1 MHSTVKIDNGIILD
15 RKKLNSVSAY
25 ELKQAE
31 GEEVAEL
38 SVKMDVSIQGNDDN
52 PSNITI
58 GNIEADQLS
67 GLRYTDLLRVIE
79 NGALFK
85 VIYTEDGVLKKTDF
99 MKGSIESR
107 NIKWRGKNSENNESR
122 SKSYRSRIGG
132 LITCQ
137 EQQLEKTK

>member
-1 MHSTVKIDNGIILD
+1 MYSTVKIDNGIILD
-15 RKKLNSVSAY
+15 GKKLNSVSAY

-31 GEEVAEL
+31 GKEVAEL

-67 GLRYTDLLRVIE
+67 GLRYTDLLRVVE
-79 NGALFK
+79 NGTLFK

-107 NIKWRGKNSENNESR
+107 NIKWRGKIVKTMKVDQRAIVVE
-122 SKSYRSRIGG
+122 
-132 LITCQ
+132 
-137 EQQLEKTK
+137 LED

>member
-15 RKKLNSVSAY
+15 GKKLNSVSAY

-67 GLRYTDLLRVIE
+67 GLRYTDLLRVVE
-79 NGALFK
+79 NGTLFK

-107 NIKWRGKNSENNESR
+107 NIKWRGKIVKTMKVDQISIVVE
-122 SKSYRSRIGG
+122 
-132 LITCQ
+132 
-137 EQQLEKTK
+137 LED

>member
-15 RKKLNSVSAY
+15 GKKLNSVSAY

-67 GLRYTDLLRVIE
+67 GLRYTDLLRVVE
-79 NGALFK
+79 NGTLFK

-107 NIKWRGKNSENNESR
+107 NIKWRGKIVKTMKVDQRAIVVE
-122 SKSYRSRIGG
+122 
-132 LITCQ
+132 
-137 EQQLEKTK
+137 LED

>member
-15 RKKLNSVSAY
+15 GKKLNSVSAY

-67 GLRYTDLLRVIE
+67 GLRYTDLLRVVE
-79 NGALFK
+79 NGTLFK

-99 MKGSIESR
+99 IKGSIESR
-107 NIKWRGKNSENNESR
+107 NIKWRGKIVKTMKVDQRALVVE
-122 SKSYRSRIGG
+122 
-132 LITCQ
+132 
-137 EQQLEKTK
+137 LED

>member
-15 RKKLNSVSAY
+15 GKKLNSVSAY

-67 GLRYTDLLRVIE
+67 GLRYTDLLRVVE
-79 NGALFK
+79 NGTLFK

-107 NIKWRGKNSENNESR
+107 NIKWRGKIMKTMKVDQR
-122 SKSYRSRIGG
+122 SIVV
-132 LITCQ
+132 
-137 EQQLEKTK
+137 ELED

>member
-15 RKKLNSVSAY
+15 GKKLNSVSAY
-25 ELKQAE
+25 EPKQAE

-67 GLRYTDLLRVIE
+67 GLRYTDLLRVVE
-79 NGALFK
+79 NGTLFK

-99 MKGSIESR
+99 IKGSIESR
-107 NIKWRGKNSENNESR
+107 NIKWRGKIVKTMKVDQRALVVE
-122 SKSYRSRIGG
+122 
-132 LITCQ
+132 
-137 EQQLEKTK
+137 LED